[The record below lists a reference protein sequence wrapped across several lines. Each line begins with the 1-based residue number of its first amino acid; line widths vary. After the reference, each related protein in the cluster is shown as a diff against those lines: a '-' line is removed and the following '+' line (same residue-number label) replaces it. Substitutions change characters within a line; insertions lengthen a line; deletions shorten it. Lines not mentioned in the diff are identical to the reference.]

1 MSLRLI
7 ATEMYRLFQEAD
19 KIRQQIEIASL
30 FERAKLEERLRVIGA
45 EQDRMRRIL
54 DGAIDRKNTKIG

>member
-7 ATEMYRLFQEAD
+7 AKEMYRLLQEAD

-54 DGAIDRKNTKIG
+54 DGAIDKKNTKTS